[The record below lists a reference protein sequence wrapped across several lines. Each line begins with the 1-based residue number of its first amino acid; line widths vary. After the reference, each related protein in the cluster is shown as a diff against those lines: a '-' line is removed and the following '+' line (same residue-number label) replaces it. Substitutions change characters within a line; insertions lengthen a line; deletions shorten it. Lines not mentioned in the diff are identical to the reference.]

1 MSALSIITAAAP
13 KIAAAFYPLYQK
25 RLREFPTSLH
35 DEILR
40 LGKAN
45 APQGEELALAQ
56 MGKWLT
62 DGWTLFD
69 AAQLGV
75 LPAATRFQMRQP
87 GQSRVFIEDD
97 ALCHVVQ
104 RAWRETIVP
113 PAKELLALGASVPMS
128 KDVRDYLGK

>member
-45 APQGEELALAQ
+45 APQGEELALAHDQDYIRRASEGRLTEIELRRIGFPWSAQ
-56 MGKWLT
+56 MIERSRRSSGAT
-62 DGWTLFD
+62 IEAGR
-69 AAQLGV
+69 AAL
-75 LPAATRFQMRQP
+75 
-87 GQSRVFIEDD
+87 D
-97 ALCHVVQ
+97 
-104 RAWRETIVP
+104 
-113 PAKELLALGASVPMS
+113 
-128 KDVRDYLGK
+128 